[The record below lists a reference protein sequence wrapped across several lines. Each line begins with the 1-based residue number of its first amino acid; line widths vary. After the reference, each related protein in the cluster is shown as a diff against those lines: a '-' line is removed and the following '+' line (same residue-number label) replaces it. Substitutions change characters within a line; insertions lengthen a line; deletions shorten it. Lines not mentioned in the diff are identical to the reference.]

1 METRLLCREFLRGFP
16 AYPGNGIG
24 GEAAFFQHVQS
35 FFPRGGGVGDQRPAA
50 AEVPDAPVQFTGVHA
65 TYADNTIFLHN
76 FPQGRCAAE
85 VGRLVIVLPYD
96 QRPDTGVRR
105 LVILF
110 RHAVV
115 ANERVGHY
123 HGLIR
128 VGGIRKDLLIA
139 HHGSIEDDFQYFVPG
154 RAEGIAVVLLPV
166 FQKDLPV
173 EVDCHNSCLDFISF
187 LPGPLPFGEEL
198 TVFTAKYIK
207 AKPNSPRPDKIKA
220 PLAVRKFARQRTPLL
235 SIKL

>member
-35 FFPRGGGVGDQRPAA
+35 FFPRGGGIGYQRPAA
-50 AEVPDAPVQFTGVHA
+50 AEVPDAPVQFAGVHA
-65 TYADNTIFLHN
+65 PDAHNTAFFHN
-76 FPQGRCAAE
+76 IPQGRCAAE
-85 VGRLVIVLPYD
+85 VGRLVIVFPYD

-115 ANERVGHY
+115 ANQRIGHY

-128 VGGIRKDLLIA
+128 IGGIRKDLLIA
-139 HHGSIEDDFQYFVPG
+139 NHRSIEDDFQHLVPG
-154 RAEGIAVVLLPV
+154 RAEAVAVVFLPV
-166 FQKDLPV
+166 FQKDLSV
-173 EVDCHNSCLDFISF
+173 EVDCHSSSLDFISF
-187 LPGPLPFGEEL
+187 HFFPGRFRSE
-198 TVFTAKYIK
+198 K
-207 AKPNSPRPDKIKA
+207 S
-220 PLAVRKFARQRTPLL
+220 
-235 SIKL
+235 